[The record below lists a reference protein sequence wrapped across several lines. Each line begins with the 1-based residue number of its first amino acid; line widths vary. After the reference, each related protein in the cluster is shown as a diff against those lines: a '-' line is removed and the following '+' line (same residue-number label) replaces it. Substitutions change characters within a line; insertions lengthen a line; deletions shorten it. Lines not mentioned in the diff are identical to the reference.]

1 MILWGYF
8 LMGKYFT
15 ETQRYQLEIML
26 QDKIP
31 VKQIAERLGKCVST
45 IYNEIKRG
53 TVEFLSSELIPYKVY
68 KADYAQRDF
77 LEKQTAKGA
86 DFKIGDDFEL
96 VNFIEDKIKNEKWSP
111 EAVIGYINT
120 HPDLNFQTEICFK
133 TLYNYIHA
141 GLFMNVKESDL
152 KHYRKKKKKEGK
164 AVASHNVRG
173 NSITERP
180 EEIESRE
187 IFGHWEMDT
196 VIGQRDKKNCL
207 LVLSE
212 RKTRTELL
220 RKIKSKSQDAVKAAL
235 DQIEKDLG
243 SDQFRTR
250 FKSITMDNGVE
261 FLDAGKIETS
271 IDGGKRTTSYY
282 CHPYSSWERGTNEN
296 INKMIR
302 RWIPKGADITLYT
315 DQQIAY
321 IEHWINAFPRKI
333 FNFKSS
339 RDMLRAELG

>member
-1 MILWGYF
+1 
-8 LMGKYFT
+8 MGKYFT

-31 VKQIAERLGKCVST
+31 VKQIAERLGKCIST

-53 TVEFLSSELIPYKVY
+53 TVELLSSELVPYKVY

-77 LEKQTAKGA
+77 LERQTAKGS
-86 DFKIGDDFEL
+86 DFKIGNDFEL

-111 EAVIGYINT
+111 ETVIGFIRTN
-120 HPDLNFQTEICFK
+120 PDVNFKTDICFK
-133 TLYNYIHA
+133 TLYNYIHS
-141 GLFMNVKESDL
+141 GLFINVRESDL
-152 KHYRKKKKKEGK
+152 KHYRKKRQNQEKEIALHNLRGK
-164 AVASHNVRG
+164 
-173 NSITERP
+173 SITERP
-180 EEIESRE
+180 ADIKDREE
-187 IFGHWEMDT
+187 FGHWEMDT
-196 VIGQRDKKNCL
+196 VIGQRDKKSCL

-212 RKTRTELL
+212 RKTRTEII

-235 DQIEKDLG
+235 DQIEKNLG
-243 SDQFRTR
+243 SDQFRER
-250 FKSITMDNGVE
+250 FKTITTDNGVE
-261 FLDAGKIETS
+261 FLNAEKIETS
-271 IDGGKRTTSYY
+271 IDGGKRTISYY

-315 DQQIAY
+315 DQQIEY
-321 IEHWINAFPRKI
+321 IEHWINVFPRKI

-339 RDMLRAELG
+339 RDMLRTELQLQQ

>member
-8 LMGKYFT
+8 FMGKYIT

-53 TVEFLSSELIPYKVY
+53 TVELLSSELIPYKVY
-68 KADYAQRDF
+68 KADYAQQDF

-111 EAVIGYINT
+111 EAVIGFIRT
-120 HPDLNFQTEICFK
+120 HSEMKFKTDICYK

-141 GLFMNVKESDL
+141 GLFLNVRQSDL
-152 KHYRKKKKKEGK
+152 KHYRKNKKKEGK
-164 AVASHNVRG
+164 AVALHNLRG
-173 NSITERP
+173 TSITERP
-180 EEIESRE
+180 KEIKCRDS
-187 IFGHWEMDT
+187 FGHWEMDT

-212 RKTRTELL
+212 RKTRREII
-220 RKIKSKSQDAVKAAL
+220 RKIKSKSQEAVKAAL

-243 SDQFRTR
+243 PDQFREH
-250 FKSITMDNGVE
+250 FKSITTDNGVE
-261 FLDAGKIETS
+261 FLDAGKIENS
-271 IDGGKRTTSYY
+271 VFKGKRTTSYY

-321 IEHWINAFPRKI
+321 IEHWINTFPRKI

>member
-1 MILWGYF
+1 
-8 LMGKYFT
+8 MGKYLT

-53 TVEFLSSELIPYKVY
+53 QVEQLSSELVPYKTY

-141 GLFMNVKESDL
+141 GLFLNVKESDL
-152 KHYRKKKKKEGK
+152 KQYRKKKKKEAK
-164 AVASHNVRG
+164 AVASHNIRG

-261 FLDAGKIETS
+261 FLDARKIETS

-321 IEHWINAFPRKI
+321 IEHWINVFPRKI
-333 FNFKSS
+333 FNFRSS
-339 RDMLRAELG
+339 RDMLRAELQ

>member
-1 MILWGYF
+1 
-8 LMGKYFT
+8 MGRYFT
-15 ETQRYQLEIML
+15 ETQRYQLETML

-53 TVEFLSSELIPYKVY
+53 TVEQISSDLVSYKTY
-68 KADYAQRDF
+68 KADYAQRVF

-86 DFKIGDDFEL
+86 DFKIGNDFKL
-96 VNFIEDKIKNEKWSP
+96 VNFIEDKMNNERWSP
-111 EAVIGYINT
+111 AAVIGYIKS

-141 GLFMNVKESDL
+141 GLFLNVHEADL
-152 KHYRKKKKKEGK
+152 KHYHKKKKKEGK
-164 AVASHNVRG
+164 PVALHNLRG
-173 NSITERP
+173 KSITERP
-180 EEIESRE
+180 AEIKDREE
-187 IFGHWEMDT
+187 FGHWEMDT
-196 VIGQRDKKNCL
+196 VIGQRDKKSCL

-212 RKTRTELL
+212 RKTRTEII
-220 RKIKSKSQDAVKAAL
+220 RKIKSKSQEAVKAAL

-243 SDQFRTR
+243 SDQFREQ
-250 FKSITMDNGVE
+250 FKTITTDNGVE
-261 FLDAGKIETS
+261 FLNAEKIETS
-271 IDGGKRTTSYY
+271 IDGGKRTISYY

-315 DQQIAY
+315 DQ
-321 IEHWINAFPRKI
+321 RKRLI
-333 FNFKSS
+333 DG
-339 RDMLRAELG
+339 RH

>member
-1 MILWGYF
+1 
-8 LMGKYFT
+8 MGKYFT
-15 ETQRYQLEIML
+15 EPERYQLEIML

-31 VKQIAERLGKCVST
+31 VKQIAERLGKCLST

-53 TVEFLSSELIPYKVY
+53 TVEQLTSELVPYKVY

-111 EAVIGYINT
+111 ETVIGYINT
-120 HPDLNFQTEICFK
+120 HPDLNFKTEICFK

-141 GLFMNVKESDL
+141 GLFLNVRESDL

-164 AVASHNVRG
+164 LIALHNLRG
-173 NSITERP
+173 TSIAQRP
-180 EEIESRE
+180 EEIRSRNS
-187 IFGHWEMDT
+187 FGHWEMDT

-212 RKTRTELL
+212 RKTRTEII
-220 RKIKSKSQDAVKAAL
+220 RKIKSKSQEAVKAAL
-235 DQIEKDLG
+235 DQIERDLG
-243 SDQFRTR
+243 AETFRER
-250 FKSITMDNGVE
+250 FKTITTDNGVE

-271 IDGGKRTTSYY
+271 VFKGKRTTSYY

-333 FNFKSS
+333 FGFRSS
-339 RDMLRAELG
+339 RDMLRAELQQ

>member
-1 MILWGYF
+1 MEL
-8 LMGKYFT
+8 
-15 ETQRYQLEIML
+15 
-26 QDKIP
+26 
-31 VKQIAERLGKCVST
+31 
-45 IYNEIKRG
+45 
-53 TVEFLSSELIPYKVY
+53 LSSELIPYKVY
-68 KADYAQRDF
+68 KADYAHRDY

-86 DFKIGDDFEL
+86 DFKIGNDFEL
-96 VNFIEDKIKNEKWSP
+96 VEFIENKIINEKWSP
-111 EAVIGYINT
+111 ETVIGYINT

-141 GLFMNVKESDL
+141 GLFLNVRESDL
-152 KHYRKKKKKEGK
+152 KHYHKKKQKQGKEIALHNLRGK
-164 AVASHNVRG
+164 
-173 NSITERP
+173 SITERP
-180 EEIESRE
+180 EEIKDRE
-187 IFGHWEMDT
+187 EFGHWEMDT

-212 RKTRTELL
+212 RKTRTEII

-235 DQIEKDLG
+235 DLLEKDLG
-243 SDQFRTR
+243 SDQFRAR
-250 FKSITMDNGVE
+250 FKSITTDNGVE

-271 IDGGKRTTSYY
+271 INGGKRTTSYY

-333 FNFKSS
+333 FGFRSS
-339 RDMLRAELG
+339 RDMLRVELQH

>member
-1 MILWGYF
+1 
-8 LMGKYFT
+8 
-15 ETQRYQLEIML
+15 
-26 QDKIP
+26 
-31 VKQIAERLGKCVST
+31 
-45 IYNEIKRG
+45 
-53 TVEFLSSELIPYKVY
+53 
-68 KADYAQRDF
+68 
-77 LEKQTAKGA
+77 
-86 DFKIGDDFEL
+86 
-96 VNFIEDKIKNEKWSP
+96 
-111 EAVIGYINT
+111 
-120 HPDLNFQTEICFK
+120 
-133 TLYNYIHA
+133 
-141 GLFMNVKESDL
+141 
-152 KHYRKKKKKEGK
+152 
-164 AVASHNVRG
+164 
-173 NSITERP
+173 
-180 EEIESRE
+180 
-187 IFGHWEMDT
+187 MDT
-196 VIGQRDKKNCL
+196 VIGQRDKNNCL

-212 RKTRTELL
+212 RKTRTEII

-250 FKSITMDNGVE
+250 FKSITTDNGVE
-261 FLDAGKIETS
+261 FLDARKIETS

-339 RDMLRAELG
+339 RDMLRVELRE

>member
-1 MILWGYF
+1 
-8 LMGKYFT
+8 MGKYLT
-15 ETQRYQLEIML
+15 EAQRYQLEVML

-53 TVEFLSSELIPYKVY
+53 TVELLSSELIPYKVY

-86 DFKIGDDFEL
+86 DFKIGNDFEL

-111 EAVIGYINT
+111 EAVIGFIRTNPDIN
-120 HPDLNFQTEICFK
+120 FKTEICFK
-133 TLYNYIHA
+133 TLYNYIHS
-141 GLFMNVKESDL
+141 GLFMNVRESDL
-152 KHYRKKKKKEGK
+152 KHYHKKKQKQGKEIALHNLRGK
-164 AVASHNVRG
+164 
-173 NSITERP
+173 SITERP
-180 EEIESRE
+180 AEIKDREE
-187 IFGHWEMDT
+187 FGHWEMDT
-196 VIGQRDKKNCL
+196 VIGQRDKKSCL

-212 RKTRTELL
+212 RKTWTEII
-220 RKIKSKSQDAVKAAL
+220 RKIKSKSQEAVKAAL
-235 DQIEKDLG
+235 DQIEKELG
-243 SDQFRTR
+243 SDQFRER
-250 FKSITMDNGVE
+250 FKTITTDNGVE
-261 FLDAGKIETS
+261 FLNAEKIETS
-271 IDGGKRTTSYY
+271 IDGGKRTISYY

-333 FNFKSS
+333 FGFLSS
-339 RDMLRAELG
+339 RDMLRAELQQ

>member
-8 LMGKYFT
+8 FMGKYFT

-53 TVEFLSSELIPYKVY
+53 QVEQLSSELVPYKTY

-86 DFKIGDDFEL
+86 DFKIGNDFEL

-111 EAVIGYINT
+111 EAVIGFIRTNPDIN
-120 HPDLNFQTEICFK
+120 FKTEICFK
-133 TLYNYIHA
+133 TLYNYIHS
-141 GLFMNVKESDL
+141 GLFMNVRESDL
-152 KHYRKKKKKEGK
+152 KHYHKKKQKQGKEIALHNLRGK
-164 AVASHNVRG
+164 
-173 NSITERP
+173 SITERP
-180 EEIESRE
+180 AEIKDREE
-187 IFGHWEMDT
+187 FGHWEMDT
-196 VIGQRDKKNCL
+196 VIGQRDKKSCL

-212 RKTRTELL
+212 RKTRTEII
-220 RKIKSKSQDAVKAAL
+220 RKIKSKSQEAVKAAL
-235 DQIEKDLG
+235 DQLEKDLG

-250 FKSITMDNGVE
+250 FKSITTDNGVE
-261 FLDAGKIETS
+261 FLDAEKIETS
-271 IDGGKRTTSYY
+271 IDGGKRTISYY

-333 FNFKSS
+333 FNFRSS
-339 RDMLRAELG
+339 RDMLRAELQ

>member
-1 MILWGYF
+1 
-8 LMGKYFT
+8 MGKYFT
-15 ETQRYQLEIML
+15 ETQRYQLEVML

-31 VKQIAERLGKCVST
+31 VKQIAKRLGKCIST

-53 TVEFLSSELIPYKVY
+53 QVEQLSSDLRPYMTY

-86 DFKIGDDFEL
+86 DFKIGNDFEL

-111 EAVIGYINT
+111 EAVIGYINFN
-120 HPDLNFQTEICFK
+120 PDLNFKTDICFK

-141 GLFMNVKESDL
+141 GLFLNVRESDL
-152 KHYRKKKKKEGK
+152 KLYRRKKQKEEK
-164 AVASHNVRG
+164 SVALCNLRG
-173 NSITERP
+173 TSITERP
-180 EEIESRE
+180 EEIKFRDT
-187 IFGHWEMDT
+187 FGHWEMDT

-212 RKTRTELL
+212 RKTRTEII

-243 SDQFRTR
+243 SETFRKR
-250 FKSITMDNGVE
+250 FKTITTDNGVE
-261 FLDAGKIETS
+261 FLDAVKIEKS
-271 IDGGKRTTSYY
+271 INGGKRTTSYY

-302 RWIPKGADITLYT
+302 RWIPKGKDITLYT

-321 IEHWINAFPRKI
+321 IEHWINTFPRKI
-333 FNFKSS
+333 FNFRSS
-339 RDMLRAELG
+339 RDMLRAELQQ

>member
-1 MILWGYF
+1 
-8 LMGKYFT
+8 MGKYFT

-53 TVEFLSSELIPYKVY
+53 TVELLSSELIPYKVY
-68 KADYAQRDF
+68 KADYAHRDY

-86 DFKIGDDFEL
+86 DFKIGNDFEL
-96 VNFIEDKIKNEKWSP
+96 VEFIENKIINEKWSP
-111 EAVIGYINT
+111 ETVIGYINT

-141 GLFMNVKESDL
+141 GLFLNVRESDL
-152 KHYRKKKKKEGK
+152 KHYHKKKQKQGKEIALHNIRGK
-164 AVASHNVRG
+164 
-173 NSITERP
+173 SITERP
-180 EEIESRE
+180 EEIKDRE
-187 IFGHWEMDT
+187 EFGHWEMDT
-196 VIGQRDKKNCL
+196 VIGQRDKKSCL

-212 RKTRTELL
+212 RKTRTEII

-235 DQIEKDLG
+235 DQIEKKLG
-243 SDQFRTR
+243 SDQFREQ
-250 FKSITMDNGVE
+250 FKTITTDNGVE
-261 FLDAGKIETS
+261 FLNAEKIETS
-271 IDGGKRTTSYY
+271 IDGGKRTISYY

-302 RWIPKGADITLYT
+302 RWIPKGEDITLYT

-333 FNFKSS
+333 FNFRSS
-339 RDMLRAELG
+339 RDMLRAELQQ

>member
-8 LMGKYFT
+8 LMGKYLT
-15 ETQRYQLEIML
+15 EAQRYQLEVML

-53 TVEFLSSELIPYKVY
+53 TVELLSSELIPYKVY

-77 LEKQTAKGA
+77 LQKQTAKGS
-86 DFKIGDDFEL
+86 DFKIGNDFEL

-111 EAVIGYINT
+111 EAVTGFIRTNPDINFKT
-120 HPDLNFQTEICFK
+120 DICFK
-133 TLYNYIHA
+133 TLYNYIHS
-141 GLFMNVKESDL
+141 GLFMNVRESDL
-152 KHYRKKKKKEGK
+152 KHYHKKKQKQGKKI
-164 AVASHNVRG
+164 VLHNLRG
-173 NSITERP
+173 RSIAERP
-180 EEIESRE
+180 EEVKDRKE
-187 IFGHWEMDT
+187 FGHWEMDT
-196 VIGQRDKKNCL
+196 VIGQRDKKSCL

-212 RKTRTELL
+212 RKTRTEII
-220 RKIKSKSQDAVKAAL
+220 RKIKAKSQDAVKAAL

-243 SDQFRTR
+243 SDQFRKQ
-250 FKSITMDNGVE
+250 FKTITTDNGVE
-261 FLDAGKIETS
+261 FLDAKKIETS
-271 IDGGKRTTSYY
+271 IDGGKRTISYY

-296 INKMIR
+296 TNKMIR

-315 DQQIAY
+315 DQQIEY
-321 IEHWINAFPRKI
+321 IEHWINVFPRKI

-339 RDMLRAELG
+339 RDMLRVELG

>member
-1 MILWGYF
+1 
-8 LMGKYFT
+8 MGKYIT

-26 QDKIP
+26 QVKIP

-53 TVEFLSSELIPYKVY
+53 TVELLSSELIPYKVY
-68 KADYAQRDF
+68 KADYAHRDY

-86 DFKIGDDFEL
+86 DFKIGNDFEL
-96 VNFIEDKIKNEKWSP
+96 VEFIENKIINEKWSP
-111 EAVIGYINT
+111 ETVIGYINT

-141 GLFMNVKESDL
+141 GLFLNVRESDL
-152 KHYRKKKKKEGK
+152 KHYHKKKQKQGKEIALHNLRGK
-164 AVASHNVRG
+164 
-173 NSITERP
+173 SITERP
-180 EEIESRE
+180 EEIKDRE
-187 IFGHWEMDT
+187 EFGHWEMDT

-212 RKTRTELL
+212 RKTRTEII

-235 DQIEKDLG
+235 DLLEKDLG
-243 SDQFRTR
+243 SDQFRAR
-250 FKSITMDNGVE
+250 FKSITTDNGVE

-271 IDGGKRTTSYY
+271 INGGKRTTSYY

-333 FNFKSS
+333 FGFRSS
-339 RDMLRAELG
+339 RDMLRVELQH